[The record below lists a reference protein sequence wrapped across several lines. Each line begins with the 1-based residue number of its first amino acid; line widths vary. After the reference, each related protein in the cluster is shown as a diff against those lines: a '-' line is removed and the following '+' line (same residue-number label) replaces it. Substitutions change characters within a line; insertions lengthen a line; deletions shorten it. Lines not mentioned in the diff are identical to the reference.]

1 MVKISKLLA
10 LILIFCSL
18 AVSKLIAEDNP
29 DLNPASAGGATFIG
43 ENSPSS
49 KVDDFLK
56 KKGWKRGRNFKSNG
70 DPFYVAVGE
79 GAISAN
85 RDSKMIHDSRQAAF
99 TEAFINAKTEYVKS
113 LGLQISKDV
122 SAKTYENLMPD
133 TMAEDVINAAVGTD
147 SNSFDKF
154 KKLISVK
161 FDNALKE
168 EGYDPNMTD
177 AEKEKIKKK
186 VLRSREITELFT
198 ATAQQLIKGFQSYK
212 TFEGAEPGQRG
223 TITVIALGSGKLYKL
238 ADAIYAGST
247 NVPKGAPK
255 KPIEEQLILDNADAL
270 LASFGTK
277 MYVNE
282 NGNLVLVAYGQA
294 SPSFENDPGALSTA
308 CQIAESNA
316 YGHMVS
322 FANEQVMYDEMIKK
336 VDKAETFIQNG
347 VEAYEAT
354 NGREIDRLIKS
365 NSNMKLEGQEL
376 IGTYKIR
383 NPKLYKSTSCVAVAK
398 WSAEGVSAI
407 NQTQN
412 EMNSSS
418 STSSTTSNQ
427 EGQTTTEDQTP
438 SDDF

>member
-1 MVKISKLLA
+1 MVKTIKSLLV
-10 LILIFCSL
+10 LIIILVYPFNSL
-18 AVSKLIAEDNP
+18 VAEDNP
-29 DLNPASAGGATFIG
+29 DLNPSSSGGATFIG
-43 ENSPSS
+43 KNSPSS
-49 KVDDFLK
+49 KVDVFLK
-56 KKGWKRGRNFKSNG
+56 KRGWKRGRNYKSNG
-70 DPFYVAVGE
+70 DPFYVAVGTGE
-79 GAISAN
+79 ISAN
-85 RDSKMIHDSRQAAF
+85 RDSIMIHDSRQAAF

-113 LGLQISKDV
+113 LGLQITKDV

-133 TMAEDVINAAVGTD
+133 TMAEDVIKAAVGTD
-147 SNSFDKF
+147 TGSYDKF

-161 FDNALKE
+161 LDSALKE
-168 EGYDPNMTD
+168 EGYDPKMAD

-186 VLRSREITELFT
+186 ILRSREITNLFT

-223 TITVIALGSGKLYKL
+223 TITVIALGSGKLYEL
-238 ADAIYAGST
+238 ADTIYAGST

-294 SPSFENDPGALSTA
+294 SPSIENDPGALSTA
-308 CQIAESNA
+308 CQIAESEA

-354 NGREIDRLIKS
+354 NGREIDKLIKS
-365 NSNMKLEGQEL
+365 KSSMLSKGQEL

-383 NPKLYKSTSCVAVAK
+383 NPELYKSTSCVAVTQ

-412 EMNSSS
+412 EMNSAS
-418 STSSTTSNQ
+418 STSSTTTNQ

>member
-1 MVKISKLLA
+1 MVKTIKSLLV
-10 LILIFCSL
+10 LIIILVYPFNSL
-18 AVSKLIAEDNP
+18 VAEDNP
-29 DLNPASAGGATFIG
+29 DLNPSSSGGATFIG
-43 ENSPSS
+43 KNSPSS
-49 KVDDFLK
+49 KVDVFLK
-56 KKGWKRGRNFKSNG
+56 KRGWKRGRNYKSNG
-70 DPFYVAVGE
+70 DPFYVAVGTGE
-79 GAISAN
+79 ISAN
-85 RDSKMIHDSRQAAF
+85 RDSIMIHDSRQAAF

-113 LGLQISKDV
+113 LGLQITKDV

-133 TMAEDVINAAVGTD
+133 TMAEDVIKAAVGTD
-147 SNSFDKF
+147 TGSYDKF

-161 FDNALKE
+161 LDSALKE
-168 EGYDPNMTD
+168 EGYDPKMAD

-186 VLRSREITELFT
+186 ILRSREITNLFT

-223 TITVIALGSGKLYKL
+223 TITVIALGSGKLYEL
-238 ADAIYAGST
+238 ADAIYTGST

-294 SPSFENDPGALSTA
+294 SPSIENDPGALSTA
-308 CQIAESNA
+308 CQIAESEA

-354 NGREIDRLIKS
+354 NGREIDKLIKS
-365 NSNMKLEGQEL
+365 KSSMLLKGQEL

-383 NPKLYKSTSCVAVAK
+383 NPELYKSTSCVAVTQ

-412 EMNSSS
+412 EMNSAS
-418 STSSTTSNQ
+418 STSSTTTNQ